1 MQYFFFT
8 KICFVKGESRKTYRG
23 GEHFGRRRTWNLVP
37 YNSARRR
44 FPNLPHVIPYLQRS
58 HWRSPIREHEYAP
71 VRSVAVNW
79 PVMSVH
85 RHPCLSGVSLYCTR
99 TPVAV
104 RPPWTWLMFARI
116 SLFRSKFSYE
126 FSFSVRVFISLEFL
140 FFGQSFHLQVNGTKV
155 KNTDGPQLWSPT
167 SHRVQFLASH
177 LPPNPVPGIPPP
189 RTPATRQDPFSTN
202 PPTELETIFVD
213 TGVLECS

>member
-1 MQYFFFT
+1 MVYLPRFWSKNRWVFSFFSNKKKTVQSVQYFFFT

-58 HWRSPIREHEYAP
+58 HSRSPIREHEYAP

-85 RHPCLSGVSLYCTR
+85 RHPCLSGVWYCTR
-99 TPVAV
+99 TPVVV
-104 RPPWTWLMFARI
+104 RLWTWLMFARI
-116 SLFRSKFSYE
+116 SLIRSAFPYGWWRE
-126 FSFSVRVFISLEFL
+126 E
-140 FFGQSFHLQVNGTKV
+140 
-155 KNTDGPQLWSPT
+155 
-167 SHRVQFLASH
+167 
-177 LPPNPVPGIPPP
+177 
-189 RTPATRQDPFSTN
+189 
-202 PPTELETIFVD
+202 
-213 TGVLECS
+213 